1 MSRIDERL
9 AELGVTLPTPSV
21 PAASYVPWRRVGG
34 LVFIAG
40 QIPVKDG
47 QRLFIGKVGREYT
60 VEQAQDAARLVALNV
75 LAHVKSAC
83 DGDLDRVVGIVRL
96 GVFVNCLPEFTQHP
110 MVANGAS
117 DLLVQ
122 IFGDAGR
129 HTRAAVGAPS
139 LPFDVAVEI
148 DAVFEVR

>member
-1 MSRIDERL
+1 MPTIERRL
-9 AELGVTLPTPSV
+9 VELGVALPTPSV
-21 PAASYVPWRRVGG
+21 PAASYVPWRKVGN

-60 VEQAQDAARLVALNV
+60 VEQGQEAARLVALNV
-75 LAHVKSAC
+75 LAHVKAAC
-83 DGDLDRVVGIVRL
+83 EGDLDRVVSIVRL
-96 GVFVNCLPEFTQHP
+96 GVFVNCGPEFAQHP

-148 DAVFEVR
+148 DAVFEVA